1 MPAAVGDRHTGVSA
15 STPFNLL
22 VDAGAVYLNYGEV
35 SEKLLGATRGGNVFR
50 VNQTFRSVPVDGTIG
65 AVNAMTRII
74 NVEATMTVHLLE
86 LSAANLKL
94 AFPGAVS
101 SPAPVLLP
109 AIVSVHTLIRRSRN
123 IIAADFLKNV
133 ALVGTIAGKV
143 APVICMLYNA
153 LQTDNIQMST
163 SDDSETVTDLIF
175 KGHFDL
181 TNLAIEPWS
190 VWYPSEIDPVPAP

>member
-1 MPAAVGDRHTGVSA
+1 MPAVLGARHTGVSA

-22 VDAGAVYLNYGEV
+22 VDAGAVYINYGEV
-35 SEKLLGATRGGNVFR
+35 SERLLGATRGGNVFR

-86 LSAANLKL
+86 LSAANLML

-101 SPAPVLLP
+101 VAAPIILP
-109 AIVSVHTLIRRSRN
+109 AIVSAHTLIRRSRN
-123 IIAADFLKNV
+123 VIAADFMKNI
-133 ALVGTIAGKV
+133 ALVGTIAGKL

-181 TNLAIEPWS
+181 AALDKEPWG
-190 VWYPSEIDPVPAP
+190 VWYPSEVDPVA